1 MNNREMTI
9 NCGGFLLNLST
20 PRVMGILNITPDSFY
35 DGGQYKTEKQWL
47 EQTEKMISEGA
58 SIIDIGALSTR
69 PGSKEIDEKEE
80 LSRIL
85 PAVKTIVRHFPKTI
99 ISVDTWRA
107 TVAKNVIGEGAHIIN
122 DISGGLFDAQMFAAI
137 AELNVPYIMMHTNG
151 KPDTMQQD
159 PQYKHLILDLI
170 DFFSNQLAALRQL
183 GVHDVILDPGFGFG
197 KTLDHNYQLLANLSS
212 FQLFELPILVGV
224 SRKSMVQKLLNTSA
238 KESLNATTI
247 LHTIALQ
254 NGANLLRVHDVK
266 QAMEAI
272 TIVNKMN
279 QILAI

>member
-1 MNNREMTI
+1 MTI
-9 NCGGFLLNLST
+9 NCGGSSLNLST

-35 DGGQYKTEKQWL
+35 DGGRYTTEKQWI
-47 EQTEKMISEGA
+47 EHTEKMLSEGA

-80 LSRIL
+80 LERLL
-85 PAVKTIVRHFPKTI
+85 PAVKSISRHFPKTI
-99 ISVDTWRA
+99 LSVDTWRA
-107 TVAKNVIGEGAHIIN
+107 NVAEKVVNQGAHIIN
-122 DISGGLFDAQMFAAI
+122 DVSGGIFDPQMFATI
-137 AELNVPYIMMHTNG
+137 AKLNVPYIMMHTNG
-151 KPDTMQQD
+151 RPETMQQD
-159 PQYKHLILDLI
+159 PQYRNLVLDII
-170 DFFSNQLAALRQL
+170 DFFSNQLATLHQM
-183 GVHDVILDPGFGFG
+183 GVDNVILDPGFGFG
-197 KTLDHNYQLLANLSS
+197 KTIDHNYQLLANLSS

-224 SRKSMVQKLLNTSA
+224 SRKSMVQKLLNISSREA
-238 KESLNATTI
+238 LNATTV

-272 TIVNKMN
+272 AIVNKMD

>member
-1 MNNREMTI
+1 MTI
-9 NCGGFLLNLST
+9 NCGGSLLNLST

-35 DGGQYKTEKQWL
+35 DGGRYTTEKQWI

-58 SIIDIGALSTR
+58 SIIDIGALSSR

-80 LSRIL
+80 LERLL
-85 PAVKTIVRHFPKTI
+85 PAVKTIARHFPKTI
-99 ISVDTWRA
+99 ISIDTWRSN
-107 TVAKNVIGEGAHIIN
+107 VAEKVVHEGAHIIN
-122 DISGGLFDAQMFAAI
+122 DISGGLFDPQMFVTI
-137 AELNVPYIMMHTNG
+137 ARLNVPYIMMHTNG
-151 KPDTMQQD
+151 RPDMMQQD
-159 PQYKHLILDLI
+159 PQYKNLILDII
-170 DFFSNQLAALRQL
+170 DFFSNQLATLRRL

-197 KTLDHNYQLLANLSS
+197 KTLDHNYQLLANLPS

-224 SRKSMVQKLLNTSA
+224 SRKSMVQKLLNVSSREA
-238 KESLNATTI
+238 LNATTV

-272 TIVNKMN
+272 AIVNKMD
-279 QILAI
+279 QILSI

>member
-1 MNNREMTI
+1 
-9 NCGGFLLNLST
+9 
-20 PRVMGILNITPDSFY
+20 MGILNITPDSFY
-35 DGGQYKTEKQWL
+35 DGGRYTTEKQWI
-47 EQTEKMISEGA
+47 EHTEKMLSEGA

-80 LSRIL
+80 LERLL
-85 PAVKTIVRHFPKTI
+85 PAVKSISRHFPKTI

-107 TVAKNVIGEGAHIIN
+107 NVAEKVVNQGAHIIN
-122 DISGGLFDAQMFAAI
+122 DVSGGLFDPQMFATI
-137 AELNVPYIMMHTNG
+137 AKLNVPYIMMHTNG
-151 KPDTMQQD
+151 KPETMQQD
-159 PQYKHLILDLI
+159 PQYRNLVLDII
-170 DFFSNQLAALRQL
+170 DFFSNQLATLHQM
-183 GVHDVILDPGFGFG
+183 GVDNVILDPGFGFG
-197 KTLDHNYQLLANLSS
+197 KTIDHNYQLLANLSS

-224 SRKSMVQKLLNTSA
+224 SRKSMVQKLLNISSREA
-238 KESLNATTI
+238 LNATTV

-272 TIVNKMN
+272 AIVNKMD

>member
-9 NCGGFLLNLST
+9 NCGGFLLNLSA

-35 DGGQYKTEKQWL
+35 DGGQYTTEKQWL

-122 DISGGLFDAQMFAAI
+122 DISGGLFDAQMFATI

-212 FQLFELPILVGV
+212 FHLFELPILVGV
-224 SRKSMVQKLLNTSA
+224 SRKSMVQKLLNISA

>member
-1 MNNREMTI
+1 MTI
-9 NCGGFLLNLST
+9 NCGGSSLNLST

-35 DGGQYKTEKQWL
+35 DGGRYTTEKQWI
-47 EQTEKMISEGA
+47 EQTEKMLSEGA

-80 LSRIL
+80 LERLL
-85 PAVKTIVRHFPKTI
+85 PAVKSISRHFPKTI
-99 ISVDTWRA
+99 LSVDTWRA
-107 TVAKNVIGEGAHIIN
+107 NVAEKVVNQGAHIIN
-122 DISGGLFDAQMFAAI
+122 DVSGGIFDPQMFATI
-137 AELNVPYIMMHTNG
+137 AKLNVPYIMMHTNG
-151 KPDTMQQD
+151 KPETMQQD
-159 PQYKHLILDLI
+159 PQYRNLVLDII
-170 DFFSNQLAALRQL
+170 DFFSNQLATLHQM
-183 GVHDVILDPGFGFG
+183 GVDNVILDPGFGFG
-197 KTLDHNYQLLANLSS
+197 KTIDHNYQLLANLSS

-224 SRKSMVQKLLNTSA
+224 SRKSMVQKLLNISSREA
-238 KESLNATTI
+238 LNATTV

-272 TIVNKMN
+272 AIVNKMD

>member
-1 MNNREMTI
+1 MTI
-9 NCGGFLLNLST
+9 NCGGSSLNLST

-35 DGGQYKTEKQWL
+35 DGGRYTTEKQWI
-47 EQTEKMISEGA
+47 EQTEKMLSEGA

-80 LSRIL
+80 LERLL
-85 PAVKTIVRHFPKTI
+85 PAVKSISRHFPKTI
-99 ISVDTWRA
+99 LSVDTWRA
-107 TVAKNVIGEGAHIIN
+107 NVAEKVVNQGAHIIN
-122 DISGGLFDAQMFAAI
+122 DVSGGIFDPQMFATI
-137 AELNVPYIMMHTNG
+137 AKLNVPYIMMHTNG
-151 KPDTMQQD
+151 RPETMQQD
-159 PQYKHLILDLI
+159 PQYRNLVLDII
-170 DFFSNQLAALRQL
+170 DFFSNQLATLHQM
-183 GVHDVILDPGFGFG
+183 GVDNVILDPGFGFG
-197 KTLDHNYQLLANLSS
+197 KTIDHNYQLLANLSS

-224 SRKSMVQKLLNTSA
+224 SRKSMVQKLLNISSREA
-238 KESLNATTI
+238 LNATTV

-272 TIVNKMN
+272 AIVNKMD

>member
-9 NCGGFLLNLST
+9 NCGGFLLSLST

-35 DGGQYKTEKQWL
+35 DGGQYTTEKQWL

-107 TVAKNVIGEGAHIIN
+107 TVAQNVIGEGAHIIN
-122 DISGGLFDAQMFAAI
+122 DISGGLFDAQMFATI

-159 PQYKHLILDLI
+159 PQYKHLILDII
-170 DFFSNQLAALRQL
+170 DFFSNQLATLHRL

-212 FQLFELPILVGV
+212 FQLFELPILIGV
-224 SRKSMVQKLLNTSA
+224 SRKSMAQKLLNISA

-272 TIVNKMN
+272 AIVNKMD

>member
-1 MNNREMTI
+1 MTI
-9 NCGGFLLNLST
+9 NCGGSSLNLST

-35 DGGQYKTEKQWL
+35 DGGRYTTEKQWI

-80 LSRIL
+80 LERIL
-85 PAVKTIVRHFPKTI
+85 PAVKSISRHFPKTI
-99 ISVDTWRA
+99 ISIDTWRA
-107 TVAKNVIGEGAHIIN
+107 NVAEKVVNQGAHIIN
-122 DISGGLFDAQMFAAI
+122 DVSGGLFDPQMFATI
-137 AELNVPYIMMHTNG
+137 AKLNVPYIMMHTNG
-151 KPDTMQQD
+151 KPETMQQD
-159 PQYKHLILDLI
+159 PQYRNLILDII
-170 DFFSNQLAALRQL
+170 DFFSNQLATLHQM
-183 GVHDVILDPGFGFG
+183 GVHNVILDPGFGFG
-197 KTLDHNYQLLANLSS
+197 KTIDHNYQLLANLSS

-224 SRKSMVQKLLNTSA
+224 SRKSMVQKLLNISSREA
-238 KESLNATTI
+238 LNATTV

-272 TIVNKMN
+272 AIMNKMD
-279 QILAI
+279 QIISI